1 MKDGDV
7 VENRAVIVFDA
18 NAPISTNIYSNRI
31 DENRPSSAIARVAE
45 AEGGKDE
52 YTLYFSGSDN
62 GSGVFFYSLSVSVNG
77 GDTQLLSGHITGDSY
92 TMPLHKDSVYR
103 FFLLATDS
111 LFHQEEV
118 KSAPDLVLNGDGIA
132 CFDEDNANTPLRMRL
147 NPNPARQRTNITFAV
162 RAAGETCV
170 EIYNMLGVRVAERN
184 LGYREAGMHQEVLD
198 LSALPQ
204 GLYAVRLRCG
214 QHVCNGKVAVR

>member
-1 MKDGDV
+1 
-7 VENRAVIVFDA
+7 
-18 NAPISTNIYSNRI
+18 
-31 DENRPSSAIARVAE
+31 
-45 AEGGKDE
+45 
-52 YTLYFSGSDN
+52 
-62 GSGVFFYSLSVSVNG
+62 
-77 GDTQLLSGHITGDSY
+77 
-92 TMPLHKDSVYR
+92 
-103 FFLLATDS
+103 LLASDS
-111 LFHQEEV
+111 LFHQEV
-118 KSAPDLVLNGDGIA
+118 VIGAPDLVLNGDGIA